1 MRNDGRRTYN
11 QIFRGCCRQ
20 YRQLR
25 EEFEG
30 YLKSMMDSDDDFFP
44 VVRVKEVLDVYKKLE
59 EK

>member
-1 MRNDGRRTYN
+1 MID
-11 QIFRGCCRQ
+11 FSKKDRQ
-20 YRQLR
+20 SR

-30 YLKSMMDSDDDFFP
+30 YLKSMMDGDDDFFS